1 MRMNEPAGLRREN
14 AINLDSHARMIP
26 RKQKQSHSSEM
37 MIPVIINAQPKI
49 VAVTAHRLL
58 SEADV

>member
-1 MRMNEPAGLRREN
+1 
-14 AINLDSHARMIP
+14 MIP

-37 MIPVIINAQPKI
+37 MMIPVIMNAQPKI